1 MTKIVFNLLSFSE
14 LKYYGVGVYFRD
26 LIAKNINEIFDGID
40 CEIIVVHQANIPV
53 KELFNFPENNNI
65 TYNPVK
71 GINGKFSRVIYEQI
85 FMPIKFRNYN
95 IIYSPNNINPILLG
109 AKCKSIITIHDL
121 LPFRKANRFGLLQR
135 LYLKFFTYMCAHK
148 SEKIATV
155 SNNSKNDIINTLNVK
170 SDKVI
175 VTYNILGD
183 FKKSSIHQYGCEPF
197 FSRWVLCMKI
207 NNTI

>member
-1 MTKIVFNLLSFSE
+1 
-14 LKYYGVGVYFRD
+14 
-26 LIAKNINEIFDGID
+26 
-40 CEIIVVHQANIPV
+40 
-53 KELFNFPENNNI
+53 
-65 TYNPVK
+65 
-71 GINGKFSRVIYEQI
+71 
-85 FMPIKFRNYN
+85 MPIKFRNYN

-183 FKKSSIHQYGCEPF
+183 FKNPLYTNMIRTF

>member
-148 SEKIATV
+148 SEK
-155 SNNSKNDIINTLNVK
+155 SLQCPIIQK
-170 SDKVI
+170 
-175 VTYNILGD
+175 
-183 FKKSSIHQYGCEPF
+183 
-197 FSRWVLCMKI
+197 
-207 NNTI
+207 